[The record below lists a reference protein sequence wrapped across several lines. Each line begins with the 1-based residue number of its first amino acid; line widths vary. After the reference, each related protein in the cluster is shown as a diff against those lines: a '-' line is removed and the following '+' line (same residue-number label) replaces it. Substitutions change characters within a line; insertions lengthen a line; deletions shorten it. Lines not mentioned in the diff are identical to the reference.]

1 MQNHL
6 VPLCRH
12 HSSQHASKQHYK
24 KHQLLFTM
32 FVFIA
37 LCFALLTA
45 SPAWSATTS
54 TDIPEYA
61 REPELKDKEVD
72 WRELPENAYRNYE
85 NIVLNRRGVHP
96 TDPNIWVYTAE
107 FAKRFRMPTEWI
119 EKDLLG
125 AEALAFRM
133 TPYFKNCGWGGD
145 KNACN
150 DTQKLCV
157 VDMYFDN
164 NKQKLPWD
172 PKMRW
177 TDFDPLSNSSFFLSM
192 IRTRD
197 RLYGSAGQLRTPFTD
212 PISKK
217 ELQWQE
223 LSMDG
228 NQVLASTTLRGYDR
242 SVFEGMSMVSLWIF
256 CRDHIGTNLREH
268 LEDSKNSNFPK
279 VRFPKKW
286 RENILNYIKDDDEKN
301 NKFYKSVFDKLKK

>member
-1 MQNHL
+1 MQNHP
-6 VPLCRH
+6 VTLCRH
-12 HSSQHASKQHYK
+12 HSSQHASKQQYK

-37 LCFALLTA
+37 FCFALLTA
-45 SPAWSATTS
+45 NTVWSATTS

-72 WRELPENAYRNYE
+72 WRELPEKAYRTYE
-85 NIVLNRRGVHP
+85 NSVLNRRDVHP
-96 TDPNIWVYTAE
+96 TDPNTWAYTAE
-107 FAKRFRMPTEWI
+107 FAKRFRMPTEWV
-119 EKDLLG
+119 EKDLQG

-150 DTQKLCV
+150 DAEKLCV

-177 TDFDPLSNSSFFLSM
+177 TDFDPLSNSSYFLESVRAM
-192 IRTRD
+192 D
-197 RLYGSAGQLRTPFTD
+197 RPYSWTGQLRTPFTD
-212 PISKK
+212 PISQH
-217 ELQWQE
+217 ELLWRKLE
-223 LSMDG
+223 LDG
-228 NQVLASTTLRGYDR
+228 KRVLGFATLRGFDK
-242 SVFEGMSMVSLWIF
+242 SVFDGISMVSIWLD
-256 CRDHIGTNLREH
+256 CRDHIGTNLGERFNNTKRDIFHEV
-268 LEDSKNSNFPK
+268 K
-279 VRFPKKW
+279 FPKKW
-286 RENILNYIKDDDEKN
+286 REKVLVYINEKDEKN